1 MTKTRTTYV
10 CQTCGFR
17 SPKWLGKCPNCEEW
31 NSLAEERLPKASK
44 KESGPVR
51 PGTGEAPCSIT
62 DIQVNG
68 GERLQCGIEE
78 FDRVLGGGIVLG
90 SVILIG
96 GDPGIGKSTLVLQ
109 VLDGLA
115 RQGLKVLYVSGEES
129 AKQTKMRGERLGVQ
143 SADLLVLC
151 ETALDRVLQ
160 NVVEAEPRVM
170 AIDSIQTVF
179 TTDLESAAG
188 SISQVRETSNRII
201 YTAKSSSL
209 PVLLIGHVTKDG
221 AIAGPR
227 VLEHMVDTV
236 LYFEGDAGHPY
247 RILRAV
253 KNRFGSTNEI
263 GVFEMKDRGLEA
275 VCSPSEIFIAERPAH
290 ASGSVVVPS
299 MEGTRPVLVELQGLV
314 TKSFLAVPRRTTM
327 GVDYHRL
334 AILVA
339 VLEKKVG
346 LHLADQDIFINVAG
360 GIRVNEPAAD
370 LGMVA
375 CIGSSFL
382 DRPVEEKTIL
392 FGEVGLTGEVRA
404 TAQPDARIRE
414 SAKMGFG
421 RCLLPKAN
429 LERIRPV
436 KDMELIGVGSVEE
449 AIKAL
454 F

>member
-1 MTKTRTTYV
+1 MAKIKSFYV
-10 CQTCGFR
+10 CQSCGFQ
-17 SPKWLGKCPNCEEW
+17 SLKWLGRCPSCGEW
-31 NSLAEERLPKASK
+31 NSLTEEQIADPAGVKRELPDPS
-44 KESGPVR
+44 
-51 PGTGEAPCSIT
+51 TGELPRAIT
-62 DIQVNG
+62 EIRVNG
-68 GERLQCGIEE
+68 GERLRCGIEE
-78 FDRVLGGGIVLG
+78 FDRVLGGGIVSG
-90 SVILIG
+90 SVILVG

-109 VLDGLA
+109 VLNGLA
-115 RQGLKVLYVSGEES
+115 IQGRKVLYVSGEES
-129 AKQTKMRGERLGVQ
+129 AKQTKMRAERLGVQ
-143 SADLLVLC
+143 SPDLLVLC
-151 ETALDRVLQ
+151 ETSLERVLQ
-160 NVVEAEPRVM
+160 NIKQTEPR
-170 AIDSIQTVF
+170 AIAVDSIQTVF
-179 TTDLESAAG
+179 TPDLQSAPG

-201 YTAKSSSL
+201 YTAKSTGL

-263 GVFEMKDRGLEA
+263 GVFEMKDRGLEE
-275 VCSPSEIFIAERPAH
+275 VSSPSEIFLAERPSH

-314 TKSFLAVPRRTTM
+314 TKSLLAVPRRTTM
-327 GVDYHRL
+327 GVDYHRV

-346 LHLADQDIFINVAG
+346 LNLADQDIFINVAG
-360 GIRVNEPAAD
+360 GIKVNEPAVD

-375 CIGSSFL
+375 SIASSFL
-382 DRPVEEKTIL
+382 DRPVEEKTVL

-404 TAQPDARIRE
+404 TTQAEPRIRE

-421 RCLLPKAN
+421 RCVLPKAN
-429 LERIRPV
+429 LERIRST
-436 KDMELIGVGSVEE
+436 KEIEFIGVGTVEE
-449 AIKAL
+449 TMKVL